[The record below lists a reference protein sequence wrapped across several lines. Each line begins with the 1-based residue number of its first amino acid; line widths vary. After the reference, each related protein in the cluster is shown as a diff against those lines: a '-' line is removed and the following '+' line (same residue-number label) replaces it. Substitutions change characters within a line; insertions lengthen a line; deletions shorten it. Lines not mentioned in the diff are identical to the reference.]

1 VRPNKDGLCIC
12 QRNCLKFVKYFYNVK
27 TKLTINVG
35 SNCCKKFDFGVDKIK
50 NKTLEE
56 IFKKNIM
63 KGEYEVIDNIIVY
76 ANTVENQLIRH
87 FEEYIDS
94 KNIYQLK
101 KITEDIEKLIDDYKL
116 DYLNNIYNNLINS
129 IKLIEKEKEEEE
141 KLKIYCV
148 EIHKRN
154 YLPGQGTDIFVNKH
168 KFSSIEECEYFISKL
183 QIGITQISK
192 YREENTIECVKIL
205 LNTEIIKTFD
215 KKTIEVKQTDYEE
228 RINKD
233 GITYWYHRNEH
244 ISLYK
249 NPNIKK

>member
-1 VRPNKDGLCIC
+1 
-12 QRNCLKFVKYFYNVK
+12 
-27 TKLTINVG
+27 
-35 SNCCKKFDFGVDKIK
+35 
-50 NKTLEE
+50 
-56 IFKKNIM
+56 
-63 KGEYEVIDNIIVY
+63 
-76 ANTVENQLIRH
+76 
-87 FEEYIDS
+87 
-94 KNIYQLK
+94 
-101 KITEDIEKLIDDYKL
+101 
-116 DYLNNIYNNLINS
+116 LINS

-183 QIGITQISK
+183 KIGITEISK

-228 RINKD
+228 RINIVLNNYNTILINEERIILDKWLGFLRKILSNESLSD
-233 GITYWYHRNEH
+233 EDKKYIEDTNTPMDPSPEPISEVISEESSPVRIAQRNVFDISSLVPELSPEH
-244 ISLYK
+244 IAKILFENVSAIELSISERHDTIEGINQKYSIISNLSEIRNRK
-249 NPNIKK
+249 LDDLGI